1 MDGNNFRKDLS
12 NLVTDAAYYTDLTG
26 SKIEQL
32 DEMNDKY
39 NEFID
44 DILTDKFKLDDDQ
57 IDDIGDTE
65 EKLQYIKDN
74 IWKLKPPAA
83 GQMTE
88 KSYFFGEQKFKIEN
102 EVRTDLEEIYKTQ
115 DETIKQNKEILD
127 SFHNDL
133 LADKEIVNALAAE
146 NAKLQQEI
154 DSINASLSVLDSEI
168 LSKESEISS
177 IESDIK
183 DNKDKISEKES
194 DSMEADKEIN
204 NQKLLKQQ
212 KQLEI
217 NNLTAEKKEVERQLK
232 EAKRELEN
240 ARRKDP
246 QGNHSALIDEVK
258 DLEGRNSDILK
269 DINNA
274 KTNISTIESLI
285 SDQLSRKTNNE
296 KSIKQLMSEN
306 KNKEFSL
313 TNARK
318 EHTYKMSEKTKK
330 DEMKI
335 ERQGKIAS
343 NDATIATYR
352 IQERE
357 KEYNAKFQENNR
369 FVADIY
375 KDREEIKK
383 KFKDYKIEVPNSS
396 GISKV
401 QDGEDA
407 PETSDDNTDK
417 SQEKAGKDAKG
428 GSGAGTPQAG
438 GVAAPVDEKP
448 ELSDRELASNFVND
462 ITKYGTSPEELRMK
476 LSGYGYGTFVN
487 ALPHLN
493 TLDRK
498 KILKVLE
505 ERRNEVKTDPRDEID
520 VDDILG
526 DGAYDLIM
534 ENGVPR
540 DLNSLDADELRQLRK
555 IIDNYNNNILDF
567 DNDQIKL
574 IEEKFFDTLS
584 NSALI
589 SQYSKGN
596 LRRAWDMHRV
606 GNELLRREL
615 LGSMKFYN
623 QKKAERFKTV
633 VDKGNTF
640 FENLHREKNP
650 VVVANPATSNVPELS
665 HGRSSLQDEYRNR

>member
-1 MDGNNFRKDLS
+1 MDDNKFRKDLS
-12 NLVTDAAYYTDLTG
+12 NLVTNATYYTDITA

-32 DEMNDKY
+32 DEINGKY
-39 NEFID
+39 NEFIN
-44 DILTDKFKLDDDQ
+44 DILENKFKLDDDQ
-57 IDDIGDTE
+57 IDDIGGTE

-74 IWKLKPPAA
+74 IWKLKPPAL

-133 LADKEIVNALAAE
+133 LKDKETVNLLAAE

-154 DSINASLSVLDSEI
+154 DSIEASLTTLYSEI
-168 LSKESEISS
+168 LSKESEINS
-177 IESDIK
+177 IETEIK
-183 DNKDKISEKES
+183 ENKEKINDKEA

-232 EAKRELEN
+232 ELKRDLEN
-240 ARRKDP
+240 ARKKDP
-246 QGNHSALIDEVK
+246 KGDNSALEDEIK

-296 KSIKQLMSEN
+296 KSIKQLLGEN
-306 KNKEFSL
+306 KNKEFAL

-318 EHTYKMSEKTKK
+318 EHTYKMSERTKK

-343 NDATIATYR
+343 NESTIATYR
-352 IQERE
+352 IPERQA
-357 KEYNAKFQENNR
+357 EYDAKFQENNE
-369 FVADIY
+369 FVAAIY
-375 KDREEIKK
+375 KDREEIRK
-383 KFKDYKIEVPNSS
+383 KFKDYKLEAPNAQSV
-396 GISKV
+396 SKD
-401 QDGEDA
+401 QSDENT
-407 PETSDDNTDK
+407 PENADK
-417 SQEKAGKDAKG
+417 AQENAGKDTKG
-428 GSGAGTPQAG
+428 GATGTPQAS
-438 GVAAPVDEKP
+438 GVAEPVDEKP
-448 ELSDRELASNFVND
+448 ELSDRELAANFAND
-462 ITKYGTSPEELRMK
+462 ITKYGNSPEELRLK
-476 LSGYGYGTFVN
+476 LAGYGYATFVN

-493 TLDRK
+493 TFDRK
-498 KILKVLE
+498 KILKILE
-505 ERRNEVKTDPRDEID
+505 ERRNEVKTSPRDEMD

-534 ENGVPR
+534 ENGLPR

-567 DNDQIKL
+567 NNDQIKL

-615 LGSMKFYN
+615 LGSMRLYN
-623 QKKAERFKTV
+623 QKKSERFKTV

-665 HGRSSLQDEYRNR
+665 HNRSSLQNEYRNR